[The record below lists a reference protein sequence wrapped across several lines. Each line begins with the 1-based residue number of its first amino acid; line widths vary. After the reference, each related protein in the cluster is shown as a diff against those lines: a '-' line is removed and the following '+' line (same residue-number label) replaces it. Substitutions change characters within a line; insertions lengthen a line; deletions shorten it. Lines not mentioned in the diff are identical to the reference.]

1 MIINAEVLVKH
12 HLTIE
17 ITEEM
22 SKQYDYIN
30 GKIWEVCGNRSALD
44 EDDRDLLESLEDR
57 MAQEVY
63 NQIDGWG
70 KEVLSVEDK
79 TNNRILF
86 EEY

>member
-30 GKIWEVCGNRSALD
+30 DKIWEVCGNRSALD